1 MPFIINLKTNY
12 SSFNIAIPFNMPES
26 SLAASIP
33 AYNDSLSCILRSI
46 STARIY
52 VSGYKSLL
60 TSKNDKA
67 ACTNPSDVNLVSF
80 FLQVV
85 ALRVVYHLPY
95 LFVILIYEYKYP
107 YK

>member
-33 AYNDSLSCILRSI
+33 AYNDSLSCIFRSI

-80 FLQVV
+80 FSTSCSAARCISFTLSIRDSN
-85 ALRVVYHLPY
+85 L
-95 LFVILIYEYKYP
+95 
-107 YK
+107 